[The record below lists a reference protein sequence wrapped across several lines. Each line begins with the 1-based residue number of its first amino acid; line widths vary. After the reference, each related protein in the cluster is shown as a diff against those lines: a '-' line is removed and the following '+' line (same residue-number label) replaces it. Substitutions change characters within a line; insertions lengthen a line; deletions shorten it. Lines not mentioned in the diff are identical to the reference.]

1 MEHNRS
7 PKKLS
12 NERTAVQRFS
22 NLSNEAAMR
31 LNH

>member
-12 NERTAVQRFS
+12 NERTDVQRFS